1 MKLRLSLCVLAGLAC
16 GAGVP
21 AADLIGDS
29 QARPSARRPLE
40 GEHIIRLDAP
50 ATVFTES
57 SPLGNG
63 RLGAMLFGGVT
74 EERIVLNES
83 GMWSGS
89 PQEADRTDAAAA
101 LPEIRR
107 LLLEGK
113 NAEAE
118 RLVNERPAP
127 ASAPP
132 AGAVRTS
139 PMAVTSSSAT

>member
-1 MKLRLSLCVLAGLAC
+1 MNFFLFLRQANALRSTRFTLMPWACVAVLLVTTAG
-16 GAGVP
+16 
-21 AADLIGDS
+21 AAE
-29 QARPSARRPLE
+29 RV
-40 GEHIIRLDAP
+40 IRLDAP

-74 EERIVLNES
+74 EEKIVLNET
-83 GMWSGS
+83 GVWSGS
-89 PQEADRTDAAAA
+89 PQEADRIDAAEA

-118 RLVNERPAP
+118 
-127 ASAPP
+127 
-132 AGAVRTS
+132 
-139 PMAVTSSSAT
+139 